1 MIIYYLPGHANSWL
15 WCPLAD
21 YYVVIIIPTSLYTH
35 LNATKD
41 NAAQREFRLSY
52 HRRIQEI
59 NSFIGFSTSH
69 HDWNFIT
76 KSNNFNILPFT
87 GLKWNHHVRR
97 YKVFLWLRR
106 MDKITSEIIKSTREY
121 KCYWWPKSNNTK
133 KSGKIYTFFDILI
146 SYSQTCFMHMK
157 MPKWLKHLL
166 NVHAIIQFGW
176 IYIIWRLFES
186 FGCFYQSL
194 LKFWIKL

>member
-1 MIIYYLPGHANSWL
+1 MIIYYPPRHANSWL

-97 YKVFLWLRR
+97 YKVFCGLEEWTKLLRKLSNQR
-106 MDKITSEIIKSTREY
+106 VNTNVIDGQNQTTPRNLA
-121 KCYWWPKSNNTK
+121 KCIPSLIF
-133 KSGKIYTFFDILI
+133 SFLILRHVL
-146 SYSQTCFMHMK
+146 C
-157 MPKWLKHLL
+157 
-166 NVHAIIQFGW
+166 
-176 IYIIWRLFES
+176 IWKCLS
-186 FGCFYQSL
+186 D
-194 LKFWIKL
+194 